1 MPPLPGFLAPSSFAD
16 PLRALIVGRVR
27 AIFNDTARGE
37 TPVMRRDDA
46 LFPPDSV
53 AWRVHGD
60 VTSMLVGGIAALLL
74 QMLHPKVLAGVW
86 DHSGFRDDMQGRLR
100 RTARFIATT
109 TFGAPDAARALLAK
123 VRHIH
128 DHIGGTLP
136 DGTPYAAGD
145 PDLLAWVHVC
155 EVLSFLDGWIRYGE
169 PGMSRAD
176 QDRYVAEMV
185 RIAEPLGVSP
195 VPRTRAEAER
205 IMTGMRG
212 DLVVDHRTR
221 DVAHVLLHQPAPS
234 LVAVPLQAMTMQA
247 GVDLLPP
254 WARAMHGLSGPGPGT
269 PIVRAGTYGVASTLR
284 WAFRG

>member
-1 MPPLPGFLAPSSFAD
+1 MPSSLAN
-16 PLRALIVGRVR
+16 PLRSLIVGQVR
-27 AIFNDTARGE
+27 ALFNDKARGE
-37 TPVMRRDDA
+37 RPVMRRPDA

-53 AWRVHGD
+53 AWRVH
-60 VTSMLVGGIAALLL
+60 VGGIAALLL

-100 RTARFIATT
+100 RTARFIAVT
-109 TFGAPDAARALLAK
+109 TFGAPDDARTLLAK

-136 DGTPYAAGD
+136 DGTPYSAGD

-169 PGMSRAD
+169 PNMSRAD

-185 RIAEPLGVSP
+185 RIAEPLGASP
-195 VPRTRAEAER
+195 IPHSRAEAER
-205 IMTGMRG
+205 IMADMRG
-212 DLVVDHRTR
+212 SLVVDARTR
-221 DVAHVLLHQPAPS
+221 DVAHVLLHQPTPS
-234 LVAVPLQAMTMQA
+234 LAAAPFQAITMQA
-247 GVDLLPP
+247 GVDLLPG
-254 WARAMHGLSGPGPGT
+254 WARTMHGLSGPGIGT

>member
-1 MPPLPGFLAPSSFAD
+1 MTPMSATAQLARPLKG
-16 PLRALIVGRVR
+16 LIVGQVR
-27 AIFNDTARGE
+27 ALFNDTARGE
-37 TPVMRRDDA
+37 APVQRRNDA

-100 RTARFIATT
+100 RTARFIAITT
-109 TFGAPDAARALLAK
+109 YGAPDDARALLAK

-136 DGTPYAAGD
+136 DGTPYQAGD
-145 PDLLAWVHVC
+145 PALLAWVHVC

-169 PGMSRAD
+169 PRMSRAD

-185 RIAEPLGVSP
+185 RIAEPLGVAP
-195 VPRTRAEAER
+195 IPRTRAEAEA
-205 IMTGMRG
+205 IMAAMRPEL
-212 DLVVDHRTR
+212 LVDVRTR
-221 DVAHVLLHQPAPS
+221 DVAHVLLDQPAPS
-234 LVAVPLQAMTMQA
+234 LAASPFQAITMQA
-247 GVDLLPP
+247 GVDLLPS
-254 WARAMHGLSGPGPGT
+254 WARAMHGLNQPAVGLPLL
-269 PIVRAGTYGVASTLR
+269 RASAYSVASTLR
-284 WAFRG
+284 WAFRP